1 MPRQE
6 TSAQTPNMLPASIFP
21 SVEAEAVSEKPR
33 HGVFYIPQDPEACDL
48 SIWKAEARG
57 SCVQGQP
64 QLLRE
69 FEASLG
75 YMRFYKNKAK
85 TAKPILP
92 SCLFPLINQVLTSP
106 KVYESSR

>member
-1 MPRQE
+1 
-6 TSAQTPNMLPASIFP
+6 MLPASTFP

-48 SIWKAEARG
+48 STWKAEARG
-57 SCVQGQP
+57 SGVQGQP

-75 YMRFYKNKAK
+75 YMRFYKKQNKNCK
-85 TAKPILP
+85 THSAILP
-92 SCLFPLINQVLTSP
+92 L
-106 KVYESSR
+106 SSYKPGPDITQGV